1 MYILRNRKVK
11 RNNHYVN
18 QYTSNA
24 MMQVG
29 VDLQK
34 SEANV
39 EDTAFFVAGGVT
51 RLKLREVKSLKWV
64 ENLFED
70 TFHCPYHNQN

>member
-1 MYILRNRKVK
+1 MKEEQSLC
-11 RNNHYVN
+11 N

-24 MMQVG
+24 MLQVG
-29 VDLQK
+29 FDLQK

-51 RLKLREVKSLKWV
+51 RLKLREVKNSKMG
-64 ENLFED
+64 
-70 TFHCPYHNQN
+70 

>member
-1 MYILRNRKVK
+1 M
-11 RNNHYVN
+11 
-18 QYTSNA
+18 YTSNA

-51 RLKLREVKSLKWV
+51 RLKLREVK
-64 ENLFED
+64 N
-70 TFHCPYHNQN
+70 

>member
-1 MYILRNRKVK
+1 MSISQINLWECTFSKQMK
-11 RNNHYVN
+11 EEQSLCN

-51 RLKLREVKSLKWV
+51 RLKLREVK
-64 ENLFED
+64 N
-70 TFHCPYHNQN
+70 

>member
-1 MYILRNRKVK
+1 MA
-11 RNNHYVN
+11 NNFSQTSESKEEQSLCN

-51 RLKLREVKSLKWV
+51 RLKLREVK
-64 ENLFED
+64 N
-70 TFHCPYHNQN
+70 

>member
-1 MYILRNRKVK
+1 MKEEQSLC
-11 RNNHYVN
+11 N

-51 RLKLREVKSLKWV
+51 RLEAAGGQKLKKGWKSIWR
-64 ENLFED
+64 
-70 TFHCPYHNQN
+70 